1 MNSRTI
7 ERRMPVIKESL
18 KAKTSNDFQRIIHE
32 FLPSDLA
39 LVHSRLN
46 DTEQLNFLQFL
57 NVEQLTNL
65 ILILDHDKQI
75 DLFHK
80 LGKEKTAL
88 VLDWMNNEDLAV
100 LLQDLSIQQKTELLE
115 GMREEESQFVLNMI
129 EYPSETAGRIMT
141 NRYVWIPQ
149 HYTVSE
155 VVEKLKSYA
164 SISETINYLY
174 VIDED
179 RKLLGVVSYR
189 GLILAEPD
197 QYIVEIMHS
206 PVLSVPVDTDQEEV
220 AFLIQKYNMVAIPVV
235 EKDERLVGIVTVDE
249 VLDII
254 VKEAEE
260 DFRKMNA
267 TGGKTIDFNTKA
279 TVAAY
284 RRLPWLILLLFIGLI
299 SGTIISRFEETLAQV
314 VALAFF
320 MPMIAGMTGN
330 TGTQSLAVIVR
341 GLTTKELSKSVVLR
355 LLARELRV
363 GLMIGIICGVLIALI
378 AYLWQGNLYLG
389 FVVGSSLIATLIVGT
404 MAGTIIPLILYKFKV
419 DPAVASGPL
428 ITTINDILS
437 LVIYFGIAT
446 MFLSYM

>member
-7 ERRMPVIKESL
+7 ERQMPIIIESL
-18 KAKTSNDFQRIIHE
+18 RAKTANDLQRIIHE

-39 LVHSRLN
+39 LVHRRLSEE
-46 DTEQLNFLQFL
+46 EQLHFLQFL
-57 NVEQLTNL
+57 SEKQLL
-65 ILILDHDKQI
+65 DMILVMDHDKQI
-75 DLFHK
+75 DVFHK
-80 LGKEKTAL
+80 LGKEKTAI
-88 VLDWMNNEDLAV
+88 VLDLMDNEDLAV
-100 LLQDLSIQQKTELLE
+100 LLQDLTIQQKTELLG
-115 GMREEESQFVLNMI
+115 GMREEESQFVLNMV
-129 EYPSETAGRIMT
+129 EYPAETAGRIMS

-155 VVEKLKSYA
+155 VIGKLKSYV

-174 VIDED
+174 VINED

-189 GLILAEPD
+189 RLILAEPD
-197 QYIVEIMHS
+197 EYIVDIMHS

-220 AFLIQKYNMVAIPVV
+220 AYLIQKYNMVAIPVV
-235 EKDERLVGIVTVDE
+235 EQDERLVGIVTVDE
-249 VLDII
+249 VLDVM
-254 VKEAEE
+254 VKEADE

-279 TVAAY
+279 TVAVY

-299 SGTIISRFEETLAQV
+299 SGSIISKFEETLAEV
-314 VALAFF
+314 VALTFF

-330 TGTQSLAVIVR
+330 IGTQSLAVIVR
-341 GLTTKELSKSVVLR
+341 GLTTKELSRPVVLR
-355 LLARELRV
+355 LLTRELGV
-363 GLMIGIICGVLIALI
+363 GLMIGIICGILIALI
-378 AYLWQGNLYLG
+378 AYIWQGNIYLG
-389 FVVGSSLIATLIVGT
+389 IVVGSSLIATLIVGT
-404 MAGTIIPLILYKFKV
+404 MAGTIIPLILYKLKI

-446 MFLSYM
+446 LFLSYM